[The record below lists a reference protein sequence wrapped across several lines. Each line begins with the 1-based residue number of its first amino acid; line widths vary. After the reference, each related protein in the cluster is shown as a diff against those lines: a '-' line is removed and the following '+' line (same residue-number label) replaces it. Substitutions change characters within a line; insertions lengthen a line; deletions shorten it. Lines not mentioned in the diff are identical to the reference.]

1 VTDSGSTRY
10 RLPNSSR
17 EQLGSRLRDLRVRA
31 GLTGDALATET
42 GLSQSKISRV
52 ERGLSLPSVDEVRT
66 WATACHATQD
76 DLAAL
81 SILLEQVATSATS
94 WRISHRLGLAER
106 QEEIADLES
115 RARHIQTFQPAMI
128 PGLLQTADYA
138 RRMLTDAFPGATAPD
153 IQARLER
160 QSILYEAAKRFDF
173 IITEAAL
180 RWSPPGVNL
189 NAQLSYVSSM
199 QTLPNVSIRMLPTGA
214 PSPPV
219 LHPFVIWHLE
229 DEALVSVET
238 YSAELWVREA
248 ADIERYRAVW
258 SQFAEAAQEMT

>member
-1 VTDSGSTRY
+1 
-10 RLPNSSR
+10 
-17 EQLGSRLRDLRVRA
+17 
-31 GLTGDALATET
+31 
-42 GLSQSKISRV
+42 LSV
-52 ERGLSLPSVDEVRT
+52 PSVDEVRA
-66 WATACHATQD
+66 WATACQAKQE

-81 SILLEQVATSATS
+81 SVLLEQVATSATS
-94 WRISHRLGLAER
+94 WRILHQLGLAER

-115 RARHIQTFQPAMI
+115 RATHIQVFQSAMI

-160 QSILYEAAKRFDF
+160 QSILYEASKRFDF

-199 QTLPNVSIRMLPTGA
+199 QTLPNVSIRMMPTGA

-219 LHPFVIWHLE
+219 LHPFVIWHLD
-229 DEALVSVET
+229 DEILISVET
-238 YSAELWVREA
+238 YSAELWVRET
-248 ADIERYRAVW
+248 ADVQRYQAVW